1 MSVCTEID
9 YKLYTELK
17 KIAGNSLFLFNENG
31 DFTEVVLNSSFK
43 FLVPIG
49 FFSSIDIPLKKPIE
63 YKNNNNNIEHS
74 KNIILPNLYPFQKHV
89 VSEVLLSMEKKNK
102 HKRPTYITLHLA
114 CGFGKTITSCYLLSL
129 HKKKAVICLPN
140 KMLIN
145 QWKRAIESINMDHI
159 VSVDGVSNLL
169 KEMVKK
175 TADILIIVSRHLLNE
190 EFCKKIYLNYDIF
203 ILDESHMYNLMNNS
217 AVTKFLTYYPP
228 KVCYFLTATPRKVNR
243 IYCNDII
250 NVSNSLELKKYIKIV
265 EFFFETY
272 SSDTIKQMV
281 KKLNTNY
288 NKYHMYTEK
297 ILAEDVP
304 RNELILDTIIYD
316 FNKMLINRLIIVTK
330 LRKHMMFFYDRLSE
344 KFGLDVVYL
353 GDAKNKNI
361 SDIVKKIKSIDR
373 FIFISTTNY
382 SGTGLD
388 VPTLDSLVI
397 CSAVMNSMQIEQIL
411 GRICR
416 SSVSKTRT
424 VIVFPNTSIKE
435 IKHMVGFFTQ
445 KIITLAIEKLNF
457 KKIEKKGKKKELA
470 LCKAFNLQTH

>member
-9 YKLYTELK
+9 YKLYTELR
-17 KIAGNSLFLFNENG
+17 KIAGNSLFLFNEDG
-31 DFTEVVLNSSFK
+31 DFVEVVSNSSFK
-43 FLVPIG
+43 FLLPVG
-49 FFSSIDIPLKKPIE
+49 LFSSMDIPLKKPIE
-63 YKNNNNNIEHS
+63 CNTDNDIEHS
-74 KNIILPNLYPFQKHV
+74 KNVVMPNLYPFQERV
-89 VSEVLLSMEKKNK
+89 ASEVLSSIKKK
-102 HKRPTYITLHLA
+102 VELKRPMYVTLHLA
-114 CGFGKTITSCYLLSL
+114 CGFGKTITTCYLLSV

-145 QWKRAIESINMDHI
+145 QWKRAIESININHL
-159 VSVDGVSNLL
+159 VSVDGVGNLL
-169 KEMVKK
+169 KELVKK
-175 TADILIIVSRHLLNE
+175 PADILIIVSRHLSNK
-190 EFCKKIYLNYDIF
+190 EFCKKIHVDYDVF
-203 ILDESHMYNLMNNS
+203 VLDESHMYNLMNNS
-217 AVTKFLTYYPP
+217 TVTRFLTYYPP
-228 KVCYFLTATPRKVNR
+228 KICYFLTATPRRVNR
-243 IYCNDII
+243 IYCNDVI
-250 NVSNSLELKKYIKIV
+250 NVSNSSDLKKYIKIV

-272 SSDTIKQMV
+272 SSDTIRQMV

-304 RNELILDTIIYD
+304 RNKLILDTIIYD
-316 FNKMLINRLIIVTK
+316 FEKMIVNRLIIVTK
-330 LRKHMMFFYDRLSE
+330 LRKHMMFFYTNLIE
-344 KFGLDVVYL
+344 KFGSDIVYL

-361 SDIVKKIKSIDR
+361 SDIVKKIKSINR

-416 SSVSKTRT
+416 YSISKTRT

-435 IKHMVGFFTQ
+435 IKHMIGFFTQ
-445 KIITLAIEKLNF
+445 KIITLAIEKLGF
-457 KKIEKKGKKKELA
+457 KKIDKKGNKQEFA
-470 LCKAFNLQTH
+470 LCKAFNLQTR